1 MKKLIALAALSVPFM
16 ASAQLANDSFE
27 SGVSPWVAS
36 AGGTYVPKL
45 LDYTVDKAFGET
57 IPADPLRNGTH
68 GWYFVDDSVAQT
80 LTQATTLTG
89 GSYNWS
95 ITYYL
100 PNNGIG
106 NSQVTNATLSL
117 GGQQVWGGALAA
129 PAGWFTAS
137 GTANGL
143 AANFDVVFSFAGGGF
158 ASKDIVVDQI
168 TVSAVPE
175 PESFALMA
183 AGLAALGFLA
193 RRRRA

>member
-27 SGVSPWVAS
+27 AGVSPWVAS
-36 AGGTYVPKL
+36 AGGTYAPKL
-45 LDYTVDKAFGET
+45 LDYAVDKAFGEA
-57 IPADPLRNGTH
+57 IPLDALTKGTH
-68 GWYFVDDSVAQT
+68 GWYFVEDTVAQT
-80 LTQATTLTG
+80 LSQGTTLAAG
-89 GSYNWS
+89 AYNWS

-100 PNNGIG
+100 PTNGIS
-106 NSQVTNATLSL
+106 NNQVTNASLSL
-117 GGQQVWGGALAA
+117 GGQQVWGGALSA

-137 GTANGL
+137 GTTNVAN
-143 AANFDVVFSFAGGGF
+143 ANFDVVFNFAGGGF